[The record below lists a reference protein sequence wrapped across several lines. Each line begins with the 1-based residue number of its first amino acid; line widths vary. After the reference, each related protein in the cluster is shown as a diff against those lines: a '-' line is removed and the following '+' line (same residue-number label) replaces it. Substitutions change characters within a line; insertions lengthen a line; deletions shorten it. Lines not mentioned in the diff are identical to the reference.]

1 MSANANNQT
10 TEQSIRE
17 VAQRIRTLREDMGI
31 SKELMALKTG
41 FSAEEYEKM
50 ENGEVDFSFTFI
62 HKCAGVFGVDIT
74 ELMEGNS
81 PALTGYTVTRK
92 GRGKPIV
99 RRAGFGYNRLA
110 HKFKNKMLEPYH
122 VVIPYSEEALTR
134 PRNLSTHAGQE
145 MDIVIKGTL
154 RMVVGNHTETLYE
167 GDCIYYDSSIPHD
180 EIALGGED
188 CEIYALVMKP
198 ADADEVPEIKNEVKE
213 FTHTN
218 FDKAGITHHVSEKF
232 VTCETD
238 EMGKLSSVKFKNE
251 ESFNFAFDIV
261 DAMAEKSPDKVAMIW
276 VSDSGE
282 EKIFTFR
289 DMMIN
294 SNKAANYLN

>member
-41 FSAEEYEKM
+41 FSVEEYEQM
-50 ENGEVDFSFTFI
+50 ENGETDFSFTFI

-92 GRGKPIV
+92 GKGKPIV

-198 ADADEVPEIKNEVKE
+198 ADADEVPELK
-213 FTHTN
+213 
-218 FDKAGITHHVSEKF
+218 KA
-232 VTCETD
+232 C
-238 EMGKLSSVKFKNE
+238 
-251 ESFNFAFDIV
+251 
-261 DAMAEKSPDKVAMIW
+261 
-276 VSDSGE
+276 
-282 EKIFTFR
+282 TFR
-289 DMMIN
+289 VR
-294 SNKAANYLN
+294 SG